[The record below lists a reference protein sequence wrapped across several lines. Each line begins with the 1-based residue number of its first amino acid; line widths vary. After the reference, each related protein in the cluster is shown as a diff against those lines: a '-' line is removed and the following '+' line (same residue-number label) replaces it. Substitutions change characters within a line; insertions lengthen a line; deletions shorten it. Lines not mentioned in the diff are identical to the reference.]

1 MVLNGINNNNQN
13 PPKSCSKIRLICQN
27 VNGINEKEKR
37 RLIVNNLLTYNPDIC
52 CLIDTKL
59 KSDDNN
65 VFKNDFDMESISCFG
80 PNSSRGV
87 TFIYKK
93 KFPFTITSS
102 ILDPEGN
109 FVILDVE
116 IYSRK
121 ITLVGLYGPN
131 YDSPTFFE
139 NIFDLS
145 GNIGNSNIIK
155 MGDYNVTLNHEIDNV
170 NYVSPQHPRARAK
183 LNELLV
189 NNMFIDPIRLNH
201 PDSSIYT
208 YSSYQGPQRS
218 RLDYFLASESLR
230 NYIQDSSILPPYKSD
245 HNPILLEVD
254 FSSFTEGPGYYKI
267 PNYILKNHDFV
278 HRINFGIKETYAE
291 NIMHPNYGV
300 DDNFNF
306 VGSEEDKLAFY
317 DMSMEE
323 MSEFPL
329 RGNPNS
335 FLEVL

>member
-254 FSSFTEGPGYYKI
+254 FSSFSEGPGY
-267 PNYILKNHDFV
+267 
-278 HRINFGIKETYAE
+278 
-291 NIMHPNYGV
+291 
-300 DDNFNF
+300 
-306 VGSEEDKLAFY
+306 
-317 DMSMEE
+317 
-323 MSEFPL
+323 
-329 RGNPNS
+329 
-335 FLEVL
+335 